1 MNELY
6 GPELV
11 FVMSA
16 GGFKFCKLKVEGECI
31 LLVFKK
37 PKSGDDP
44 YSREVEIE
52 LMEFIFAVW
61 LAAVEY
67 CRRTNQNLPSCYQ
80 ELTYRA

>member
-1 MNELY
+1 MKELY

-11 FVMSA
+11 FVASP

-44 YSREVEIE
+44 YTREVEIE
-52 LMEFIFAVW
+52 LTEFNFAVW
-61 LAAVEY
+61 LTAAEY